1 MIRSFYAFIFLFL
14 SQITINAQV
23 PENGVGSKNGDE
35 RIRYGIRVGYTSS
48 HLDQTLFELQ
58 ELKNVGG
65 FYIGAFAQIPL
76 VENTLYLQPEID
88 YTKIGNRLEMEG
100 IGYSQMR
107 INNINVPVLLKYKFY
122 KGANVHMGPELNIL
136 TDSHLDY
143 DWGRHFDGAGSESY
157 NKVVKRFN
165 YSAVFGVGYQ
175 FPIGLS
181 LDARYTVGLS
191 KIMHPE
197 EAKARKEAVTDFR
210 TRVISFG
217 VGYYF

>member
-1 MIRSFYAFIFLFL
+1 
-14 SQITINAQV
+14 QV
-23 PENGVGSKNGDE
+23 EFS
-35 RIRYGIRVGYTSS
+35 
-48 HLDQTLFELQ
+48 
-58 ELKNVGG
+58 
-65 FYIGAFAQIPL
+65 
-76 VENTLYLQPEID
+76 
-88 YTKIGNRLEMEG
+88 
-100 IGYSQMR
+100 
-107 INNINVPVLLKYKFY
+107 
-122 KGANVHMGPELNIL
+122 
-136 TDSHLDY
+136 
-143 DWGRHFDGAGSESY
+143 SY